1 MTLIEGGF
9 GNRASEAR
17 RRTRRRRTVRAAA
30 PLLIPIALALT
41 LGVILAVSSGT
52 PTAHVNQQNDV
63 RHRHEHAASVE
74 PAAYVLN
81 RDFIFPNGPVVT
93 PLAGEVVPCGGGTY
107 RSRGRI
113 RGKRR
118 RADELAA

>member
-52 PTAHVNQQNDV
+52 PTAHVNQ
-63 RHRHEHAASVE
+63 RTTS
-74 PAAYVLN
+74 
-81 RDFIFPNGPVVT
+81 GTVT
-93 PLAGEVVPCGGGTY
+93 STPRP
-107 RSRGRI
+107 
-113 RGKRR
+113 
-118 RADELAA
+118 